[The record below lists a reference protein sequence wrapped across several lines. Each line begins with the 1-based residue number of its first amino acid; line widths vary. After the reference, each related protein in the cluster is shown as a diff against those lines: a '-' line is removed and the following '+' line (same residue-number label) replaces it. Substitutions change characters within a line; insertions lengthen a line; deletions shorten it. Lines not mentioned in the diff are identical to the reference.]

1 MHLTFIK
8 KQRFIVPALILLVV
22 LFTSNVNA
30 LSRGYTTQDQSLRP
44 GMVVSLVDENSVER
58 ADQTT
63 ADKAIGVAQSEG
75 GSNIA
80 FSSGEASLLV
90 EISGEALVYVTDFN
104 GAISSGDNL
113 TLSPIKGV
121 LMKGDKGKD
130 VFGVAIS
137 DMASDGDDYV
147 IETNQGNKSV
157 KIAQVKISLDR
168 KGFAGTNVIQE
179 DSTLKSI
186 GRAVT
191 GREVSEVRVLVAL
204 LIFLVVMIA
213 EGGIIYGAISSS
225 IVSLGRNP
233 LAGNIIRH
241 ELIRVLFIAI
251 GVLLIGLGAI
261 YAILRV

>member
-1 MHLTFIK
+1 MQLTLVK
-8 KQRFIVPALILLVV
+8 TQRLITLTLILLVV
-22 LFTSNVNA
+22 LFTSNVSA
-30 LSRGYTTQDQSLRP
+30 LSRGYTTQDQSLQP
-44 GMVVSLVDENSVER
+44 GMVVSLVDENNVER
-58 ADQTT
+58 ADRTT
-63 ADKAIGVAQSEG
+63 ADKAIGIAQAEG
-75 GSNIA
+75 DSNIV

-90 EISGEALVYVTDFN
+90 EISGEAQVYVTDFN
-104 GAISSGDNL
+104 GPIASGDNL
-113 TLSPIKGV
+113 SLSPIKGV
-121 LMKGDKGKD
+121 LMKSEQGDD

-137 DMASDGDDYV
+137 DMKDEGEEYV

-157 KIAQVKISLDR
+157 RISMVNISLDR
-168 KGFAGTNVIQE
+168 KGFAGVNVIQE

-186 GRAVT
+186 GRTIT
-191 GREVSEVRVLVAL
+191 GRDVSEIRVLVAL
-204 LIFLVVMIA
+204 LIFLIVMIA